1 MELDM
6 EKDAKQDTKPKRKK
20 VRNSD
25 KELVLLRSGRV
36 CGFCYGLNQDKTVK
50 AGQIAHLDRNNQNG
64 DIDNL
69 MFMCLVHHNEY
80 DSTTSQA
87 VGFTI
92 GEAKVYRN
100 RVEALIAGYDTTLTK
115 QEAKLFIK

>member
-50 AGQIAHLDRNNQNG
+50 AGQIVPIKARRIYATN
-64 DIDNL
+64 
-69 MFMCLVHHNEY
+69 
-80 DSTTSQA
+80 TTA
-87 VGFTI
+87 TV
-92 GEAKVYRN
+92 
-100 RVEALIAGYDTTLTK
+100 AGLS
-115 QEAKLFIK
+115 